1 MRLSQPQG
9 STKSLYPPLG
19 RISQD
24 HGMIW
29 VGKEFKD
36 RLIPCPAMG
45 RDTFH
50 YPRLLQASSNLALA
64 TSRDEE
70 WGIPQHNQRL
80 PDLLAVIPSFFHP
93 IPIPVRCSR
102 PKAVANAHIDAG
114 NRTELNSLLRYS
126 CNPGYKRKAGTS
138 SLIQCILW
146 NGSEPRWTDPTLQC
160 IRDPALSQ
168 ETPSPE
174 LPPAPHME
182 STTQRGTTCASPN
195 SSPSPAS
202 SQSPV
207 PPASDGM
214 SPDRS
219 RPPET
224 LPTLDTSTLGEGT
237 TPLLVLPTDYAAVA
251 IQSVASSVGK
261 LGKKTYLGKEG
272 LIFFIFF
279 KLKSPFGG
287 CRSFIPWPMGMPPRG
302 GRIQHPNFFTER
314 RIPNSIPPGVG
325 MASWDGARSGL

>member
-50 YPRLLQASSNLALA
+50 YPSLLQASSNLALA

-80 PDLLAVIPSFFHP
+80 PDLPAVIPSFFHP

-168 ETPSPE
+168 ETPSTE
-174 LPPAPHME
+174 LPPAPHTE
-182 STTQRGTTCASPN
+182 STTQRAGTTCASPN

-207 PPASDGM
+207 PPAPDGM

-224 LPTLDTSTLGEGT
+224 LPTPDTSTLGEGT
-237 TPLLVLPTDYAAVA
+237 TLLPVLPTDYAAVA
-251 IQSVASSVGK
+251 IQSVASSVGLLVLLAAGIVAICCWRRK
-261 LGKKTYLGKEG
+261 YTRQGYTVTETN
-272 LIFFIFF
+272 
-279 KLKSPFGG
+279 
-287 CRSFIPWPMGMPPRG
+287 IPMVARPSGNEEVAPPVIVPTG
-302 GRIQHPNFFTER
+302 
-314 RIPNSIPPGVG
+314 
-325 MASWDGARSGL
+325 

>member
-1 MRLSQPQG
+1 MESPQIHG
-9 STKSLYPPLG
+9 QILPGIGGRNSIPPGHHDSLGYHIPLG
-19 RISQD
+19 RESCLISCQD
-24 HGMIW
+24 CI
-29 VGKEFKD
+29 
-36 RLIPCPAMG
+36 
-45 RDTFH
+45 
-50 YPRLLQASSNLALA
+50 SS
-64 TSRDEE
+64 
-70 WGIPQHNQRL
+70 Q
-80 PDLLAVIPSFFHP
+80 
-93 IPIPVRCSR
+93 VRCSR

-182 STTQRGTTCASPN
+182 STTQRAGTTCASPN